1 MAEFV
6 IVVLDGDW
14 ACQDLLA
21 EALADAGYHPVLWD
35 TRTDAHDLIE
45 RTRPDL
51 VILDTW
57 LQERDDGWKLLQ
69 RMGRTPATASIPAIV
84 CSSDPQLCDEEMPR
98 DMEQCVAVLAKPFA
112 LTDLLVSIRQVVSEG
127 RTCAGGE

>member
-6 IVVLDGDW
+6 IAVLDGDW

-21 EALADAGYHPVLWD
+21 EVLIDAGYHPVLWD
-35 TRTDAHDLIE
+35 VRTDAYDLIE
-45 RTRPDL
+45 RVRPDL

-69 RMGRTPATASIPAIV
+69 RMWRTPATAAIPAIV
-84 CSSDPQLCDEEMPR
+84 CSSDPQVFHEEMPLA
-98 DMEQCVAVLAKPFA
+98 MEQCTAVLAKPFA
-112 LTDLLVSIRQVVSEG
+112 LTDLLVSIRQVLSEG
-127 RTCAGGE
+127 RTC